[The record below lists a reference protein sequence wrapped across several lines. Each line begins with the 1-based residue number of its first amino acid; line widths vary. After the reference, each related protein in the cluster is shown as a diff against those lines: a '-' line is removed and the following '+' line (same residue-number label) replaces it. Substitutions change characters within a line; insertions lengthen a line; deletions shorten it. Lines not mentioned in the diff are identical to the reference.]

1 LNQDGRIVR
10 DVFNYHEGSQP
21 ELDLTLERTKGRQY
35 RYQGT
40 MQGKAIQGQFSTKE
54 AAGLPG
60 GMIGIRERKRA
71 LTAKT
76 KRKVTLE
83 EYHPAVDPTKPDTVT
98 YELDPASRRTVMKLG
113 NMQLEATVDAEGRL
127 VDGTMQVGA
136 NRIQIQR
143 LYVEGKL

>member
-10 DVFNYHEGSQP
+10 DVFHYHEGSQP
-21 ELDLTLERTKGRQY
+21 ELDLTLQRTKGRQY

-40 MQGKAIQGQFSTKE
+40 MQGKPIQGEFSAKE

-60 GMIGIRERKRA
+60 EMISIRERKRA

-76 KRKVTLE
+76 KQKLTRE
-83 EYHPAVDPTKPDTVT
+83 EYHPGVDPTKPDVVT
-98 YELDPASRRTVMKLG
+98 YELDPVSRRTVMKLG
-113 NMQLEATVDAEGRL
+113 NMQLEATVDAEGRV
-127 VDGTMQVGA
+127 VDGTTQVGA
-136 NRIQIQR
+136 NRIHIQR